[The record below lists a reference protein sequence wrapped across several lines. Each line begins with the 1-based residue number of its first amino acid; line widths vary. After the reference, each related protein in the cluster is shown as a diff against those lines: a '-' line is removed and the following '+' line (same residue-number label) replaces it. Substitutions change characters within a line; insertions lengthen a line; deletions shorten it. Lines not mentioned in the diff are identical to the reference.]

1 MIYILESTHP
11 QGSSKLTQA
20 PRPLP
25 SNEKTELT
33 TLIRV
38 SQLGKGELS
47 TDSR

>member
-1 MIYILESTHP
+1 MIYRLESTDI

-25 SNEKTELT
+25 SNEKTELMT
-33 TLIRV
+33 FIRV